1 VSDTPDARRHQLGR
15 ELTALR
21 ERAGASRQQAADAL
35 VCTPGKISK
44 VEHGKLGLSGLE
56 VQTLLRLY
64 GVPEGGD
71 DWARIL
77 AIGEEAR
84 RRSAHRVPEWVREYI
99 GLEAHASE
107 LKTFE
112 IELVN
117 GLLQTE
123 AYTRAIAEPGMAPR
137 DIDRLVSIR
146 RYRQA
151 RLFGDNPPKL
161 TVVMHEAALRV
172 LVGGPDVMREQLRRL
187 LEVAELPHV
196 LIRVLP
202 FAAGAHPSM
211 EGNFSIIGLPDGDQV
226 VYLETLWR
234 ADYVRRPAHVTAY
247 VQVFDTLGATA
258 LDGTGTMK
266 MINDVMGELG

>member
-1 VSDTPDARRHQLGR
+1 MSDTPDARRHQLGR

-35 VCTPGKISK
+35 VCSPGKISK

-64 GVPEGGD
+64 GVPEGSD

-77 AIGEEAR
+77 AIAEEAR

-99 GLEAHASE
+99 GLEASASDIQ
-107 LKTFE
+107 TFE
-112 IELVN
+112 IELVP

-123 AYTRAIAEPGMAPR
+123 DYTRAIAQATTAPR
-137 DIDRLVSIR
+137 DADRLVSIR
-146 RYRQA
+146 RSRQA
-151 RLFGDNPPKL
+151 RLFSDNPPAL

-172 LVGGPDVMREQLRRL
+172 LVGGPAVMRGQLHRL
-187 LEVAELPHV
+187 LEAAELPHV
-196 LIRVLP
+196 SLHVLP

-211 EGNFSIIGLPDGDQV
+211 TGGFSIVELPDGDRV

-234 ADYVRRPAHVTAY
+234 ADYVRRAAHVSAY
-247 VQVFDTLGATA
+247 VQVLDTLKAAA
-258 LDGTGTMK
+258 LDTASTAK
-266 MINDVMGELG
+266 VIKEVIGELG